1 MKLRIK
7 AKELSAVAKN
17 WYYFPNANAG
27 PRDALYNSIRNF
39 ALATRC
45 SSLSLTFFSF
55 FLKLLDMTRFGQKYF
70 SKLTKH

>member
-45 SSLSLTFFSF
+45 SSLSLTFFF
-55 FLKLLDMTRFGQKYF
+55 FF
-70 SKLTKH
+70 SETIGHDTVRTKIFF